1 MLWPSPSQE
10 QTREEAFAV
19 ASIEDY
25 LQRWP
30 IDREEIGRD
39 DLAWI
44 RSLRT
49 LRDLQEHAK
58 KRFLHGFV
66 GGYRLCLILE
76 RISETPDE
84 SFRNVDSQIRREF
97 NGYSISK
104 STIQNTI
111 WKEFKPVLHSWGAYV
126 TIARQQRDYPFP
138 CPQKELRR
146 FLATAEAL
154 LQMGNSTRIKQSGGE
169 ILRGVDPWIV
179 SPRVSPIRLE
189 FRPRP
194 I

>member
-1 MLWPSPSQE
+1 MRNMPVLNLTFEAIEHPSRLALSQLENVMLWPSPSQE

-66 GGYRLCLILE
+66 GGYRLCL
-76 RISETPDE
+76 
-84 SFRNVDSQIRREF
+84 
-97 NGYSISK
+97 
-104 STIQNTI
+104 
-111 WKEFKPVLHSWGAYV
+111 
-126 TIARQQRDYPFP
+126 
-138 CPQKELRR
+138 
-146 FLATAEAL
+146 
-154 LQMGNSTRIKQSGGE
+154 
-169 ILRGVDPWIV
+169 
-179 SPRVSPIRLE
+179 
-189 FRPRP
+189 
-194 I
+194 